1 MTIVTRLRKLEAVTS
16 SPVAD
21 RNASTRLLARL
32 EIIFSRLVVREVSTE
47 WLAGQS
53 NETAFAIALFGPLP
67 RKACVTA
74 KLQQVAAGEG
84 STTKFAKATLQAVI

>member
-21 RNASTRLLARL
+21 RVASTRLLARL
-32 EIIFSRLVVREVSTE
+32 EIIFSRLDVCEESSE

-53 NETAFAIALFGPLP
+53 NETAFAIAHFGPLP
-67 RKACVTA
+67 RKACVKA
-74 KLQQVAAGEG
+74 KLQQIAAGEG
-84 STTKFAKATLQAVI
+84 TITKFAKATLQAVI